1 MRAFLHLKEMTK
13 SDQLQSYVHNI
24 VKTRLEELTYL
35 TELERLG
42 FMVSIYSIFE
52 RNATVEESYYE
63 LLDYLEEQ
71 VELASLTT
79 KVEMFYST
87 SFN

>member
-1 MRAFLHLKEMTK
+1 MTK
-13 SDQLQSYVHNI
+13 SDQLLAYTQEI
-24 VKTRLEELTYL
+24 VKERLSKLDYL
-35 TELERLG
+35 SELERLG
-42 FMVSIYSIFE
+42 FLVSVYSIFE

-79 KVEMFYST
+79 KVEMFYTT
-87 SFN
+87 SFSN

>member
-1 MRAFLHLKEMTK
+1 MTK
-13 SDQLQSYVHNI
+13 SDQLLAYTQEI
-24 VKTRLEELTYL
+24 VKERIGKFDYL
-35 TELERLG
+35 SELEKLG
-42 FMVSIYSIFE
+42 FLVSIYSIFE

-79 KVEMFYST
+79 KVEMFYTT
-87 SFN
+87 SFSN

>member
-1 MRAFLHLKEMTK
+1 MTK
-13 SDQLQSYVHNI
+13 SDQLQSYVNKI
-24 VKTRLEELTYL
+24 VKERLEKLTYL
-35 TELERLG
+35 TEIERLG
-42 FMVSIYSIFE
+42 FLVSIYSIFE
-52 RNATVEESYYE
+52 RHATVEDSYYE

-71 VELASLTT
+71 QELASLTT

>member
-1 MRAFLHLKEMTK
+1 MTK
-13 SDQLQSYVHNI
+13 SDQLLAYTQEI
-24 VKTRLEELTYL
+24 VKERLSKLDYL

-42 FMVSIYSIFE
+42 FLVSVYSIFE

-79 KVEMFYST
+79 KVEMFYTT
-87 SFN
+87 SFSN

>member
-1 MRAFLHLKEMTK
+1 MTK
-13 SDQLQSYVHNI
+13 SDQLLAYTQEI
-24 VKTRLEELTYL
+24 VKERLSKLDYL
-35 TELERLG
+35 SELEKLG
-42 FMVSIYSIFE
+42 FLVSIYSIFE

-79 KVEMFYST
+79 KVEMFYAT
-87 SFN
+87 SFSN

>member
-1 MRAFLHLKEMTK
+1 MTK
-13 SDQLQSYVHNI
+13 SDQLLAYTQEI
-24 VKTRLEELTYL
+24 VKERLSELSYL

-42 FMVSIYSIFE
+42 FLISTYSIFE

-63 LLDYLEEQ
+63 LLDYLEEHN
-71 VELASLTT
+71 ELASLTS

-87 SFN
+87 SFSN